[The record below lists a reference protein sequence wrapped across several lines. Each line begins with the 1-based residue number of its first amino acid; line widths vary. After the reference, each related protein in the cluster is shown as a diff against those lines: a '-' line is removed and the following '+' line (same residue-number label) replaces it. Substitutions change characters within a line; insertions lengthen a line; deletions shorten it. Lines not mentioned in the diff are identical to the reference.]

1 MSVTDKLELYVAK
14 ADFTF
19 IIGKLY
25 VVNLTFIF
33 VIVKQQLISNH
44 LPGSNIW
51 FESGCAERCR
61 TFIVDVP
68 SLCLARHLISRVD
81 NLVQIPG
88 QFVDLKLRI
97 EWYVI
102 TDLFFLS
109 FGVLS

>member
-1 MSVTDKLELYVAK
+1 MSVTDKLELYVVK
-14 ADFTF
+14 AVFSF

-25 VVNLTFIF
+25 VVNLPSIF

-68 SLCLARHLISRVD
+68 SLCLARHLISRID
-81 NLVQIPG
+81 HLVQFPG
-88 QFVDLKLRI
+88 QFVDFKFRLKR
-97 EWYVI
+97 
-102 TDLFFLS
+102 
-109 FGVLS
+109 